1 MARKEFEA
9 VTKALLKNYRRTAA
23 RAAPPQSRC
32 LEVKAVEPGSLA
44 DRIMLAP
51 GDLLVSMNGQ
61 SAALLSPKLWQSEA
75 TIREYI
81 FYSPQTRERIELT
94 TTGIDLGCELRRT
107 ADLIKASYKPES
119 RDPEPLLELWEAG
132 AFQLLLELSS
142 AALKKGGENSPIL
155 SLFGAALYETGS
167 VDQAVE
173 VLRVYMRSYVRDW
186 TTEYRGIASFYLG
199 LDKGR
204 QGDPETA
211 AQVLTLAYADLNAER
226 IAAALVD
233 LGQARPT
240 PATLWTDREAP
251 GDYELQ
257 ALEGLGNTLTMS
269 EALLGLEEGHVLL
282 LCLLSSYRGNGP
294 WNDFMQRYLTFLRD
308 FTPFLGPLHAITEVK
323 ERYPERPHYFEA
335 EDKARAQGAPFEL
348 LFDPRGEVSAMY
360 GPRVSPFVMALDH
373 RGRVLCEGQM
383 EGPEVW
389 KALVAANR

>member
-9 VTKALLKNYRRTAA
+9 FTQSLLKNYRRAAA
-23 RAAPPQSRC
+23 RAAPPLSRC

-44 DRIMLAP
+44 DRIMLAQ

-81 FYSPQTRERIELT
+81 FYSPQTKERIELT
-94 TTGIDLGCELRRT
+94 STGIDLGCELRRT
-107 ADLIKASYKPES
+107 ADLIKTSYKPES

-132 AFQLLLELSS
+132 AFPLLLELSS
-142 AALKKGGENSPIL
+142 AALKKGPEDSPIL
-155 SLFGAALYETGS
+155 PLYGAALYETGS
-167 VDQAVE
+167 VDKAVE
-173 VLRVYMRSYVRDW
+173 VLRLYMREYFRGW

-211 AQVLTLAYADLNAER
+211 VQVLTLAYSDLNAER
-226 IAAALVD
+226 IARALVD
-233 LGQARPT
+233 LGQPRPT
-240 PATLWTDREAP
+240 PAMVWSGREAP

-257 ALEGLGNTLTMS
+257 TLEAERNTVTMS
-269 EALLGLEEGHVLL
+269 EALLALEEGQVFL

-294 WNDFMQRYLTFLRD
+294 WNDFMQRYLTLVRD
-308 FTPFLGPLHAITEVK
+308 FTPFIGPLHAITEVK
-323 ERYPERPHYFEA
+323 ERYPERPHYFAA
-335 EDKARAQGAPFEL
+335 EDQARAEGAPFEL

-360 GPRVSPFVMALDH
+360 EPRVSPFVMALDH
-373 RGRVLCEGQM
+373 RGRILGEGQM

-389 KALVAANR
+389 RALVAANR